1 LQKAFPA
8 EERNGDA
15 SMEDRGSQ
23 QRKEHEMRMSTKQ
36 PGTHRLGL
44 ASLAGSAALVAVGA
58 VMVAMLAGASGAATN
73 VAPMNTGEPSVTGT
87 PRVGQVLRTTRGT
100 WTGTSPI
107 AYVYRWFRCDGRGAA
122 DASDCTQI
130 ANARNASY
138 VLREADAGFRIRSQ
152 VRATNEDGS
161 ATATSNPT
169 AVVTSAKPFNTTE
182 PSISGSAVVGSVL
195 NANRGQWG
203 GDTPITYS
211 FVWLRCNA
219 QGDNCS
225 EIQGANDPE
234 YEIRD
239 SDTGRTIRIRVIARN
254 DRGSTSAISNPTGIV
269 GSNQP
274 PPPPPGSSL
283 AVGDL
288 KAAGDRLVVASVRFS
303 PNPVTSRTAP
313 ITARVRV
320 TARGGRP
327 VNGALVFMRGTPR
340 VVSGQTQATQADGY
354 VTLTLVP
361 NQFFPQPQSGFNVQF
376 FIKAY
381 RKGDPGLGGIAGYR
395 LVQVRL
401 AG

>member
-1 LQKAFPA
+1 
-8 EERNGDA
+8 
-15 SMEDRGSQ
+15 
-23 QRKEHEMRMSTKQ
+23 MRMSTK
-36 PGTHRLGL
+36 HRGRYRIGL
-44 ASLAGSAALVAVGA
+44 TSLAGSAALAAVGA
-58 VMVAMLAGASGAATN
+58 LTVGLLAGASGAATN
-73 VAPMNTGEPSVTGT
+73 VAPSNTGEPSITGT

-100 WTGTSPI
+100 WTGTDPI
-107 AYVYRWFRCDGRGAA
+107 KYVYRWFRCEGAGKP

-138 VLREADAGFRIRSQ
+138 SLREADAGFRIRSQ
-152 VRATNEDGS
+152 VVARNGDGQD
-161 ATATSNPT
+161 TATSNPT

-182 PSISGSAVVGSVL
+182 PSISGTAKVGNVL
-195 NANRGQWG
+195 KANRGQWG
-203 GDTPITYS
+203 GDSPITYA
-211 FVWLRCNA
+211 FVWLRCNDK
-219 QGDNCS
+219 GDNCS

-239 SDTGRTIRIRVIARN
+239 SDTGRTIRVRVVARN
-254 DRGSTSAISNPTGIV
+254 DRGSTSAISNPTGVV

-283 AVGDL
+283 SVGDL
-288 KAAGDRLVVASVRFS
+288 KAAGDRLVVASVQFS
-303 PNPVTSRTAP
+303 PNPVTSRTSP
-313 ITARVRV
+313 ITVRVRV
-320 TARGGRP
+320 TARGSRP

-354 VTLTLVP
+354 VTLTLIP
-361 NQFFPQPQSGFNVQF
+361 NEFFPQPRNGFNVQF

>member
-1 LQKAFPA
+1 MRTST
-8 EERNGDA
+8 E
-15 SMEDRGSQ
+15 
-23 QRKEHEMRMSTKQ
+23 QRETY
-36 PGTHRLGL
+36 RLGL
-44 ASLAGSAALVAVGA
+44 MSLAGAAALVAVGA
-58 VMVAMLAGASGAATN
+58 LTVALLAGDSGAATS
-73 VAPMNTGEPSVTGT
+73 VAPQNTGEPSITGT
-87 PRVGQVLRTTRGT
+87 TRVGQVLRTTRGT

-107 AYVYRWFRCDGRGAA
+107 QYVYRWFRCDGAGRP
-122 DASDCTQI
+122 DASDCTRI
-130 ANARNASY
+130 ANAGNASY

-152 VRATNEDGS
+152 VVARNADGRD
-161 ATATSNPT
+161 TATSNPT

-182 PSISGSAVVGSVL
+182 PSISGTARVGSML
-195 NANRGQWG
+195 RANRGQWG
-203 GDTPITYS
+203 GDSPITYS

-219 QGDNCS
+219 TGDNCS

-239 SDTGRTIRIRVIARN
+239 GDTGRTIRVRIIARN
-254 DRGSTSAISNPTGIV
+254 DRGSTSAISNPTGVI

-274 PPPPPGSSL
+274 PPPPPPPPGSSV

-288 KAAGDRLVVASVRFS
+288 KAAGDRLVVASVQFS
-303 PNPVTSRTAP
+303 PNPVTSRTAA
-313 ITARVRV
+313 ITVRVRV

-327 VNGALVFMRGTPR
+327 VSGALVFMRGTPR
-340 VVSGQTQATQADGY
+340 VVSGQTQATQANGI

-361 NQFFPQPQSGFNVQF
+361 NGFFPQPQSGFNVQF

-381 RKGDPGLGGIAGYR
+381 RQGDPGLGGIAGYR

>member
-1 LQKAFPA
+1 
-8 EERNGDA
+8 
-15 SMEDRGSQ
+15 
-23 QRKEHEMRMSTKQ
+23 MRMSTK
-36 PGTHRLGL
+36 HRGRHRIGL
-44 ASLAGSAALVAVGA
+44 TSLAGSAALVAVGA
-58 VMVAMLAGASGAATN
+58 LTVGLLAGASGAATN
-73 VAPMNTGEPSVTGT
+73 VAPENTGEPSVTGT
-87 PRVGQVLRTTRGT
+87 TRVGQVLRTTRGT

-107 AYVYRWFRCDGRGAA
+107 QYVYRWFRCDGAGKP

-138 VLREADAGFRIRSQ
+138 SLREADAGFRIRSQ
-152 VRATNEDGS
+152 VVARNGDGQD
-161 ATATSNPT
+161 TATSNPT

-182 PSISGSAVVGSVL
+182 PSISGTARVGNAL
-195 NANRGQWG
+195 KANRGQWG

-211 FVWLRCNA
+211 FVWLRCNDK
-219 QGDNCS
+219 GDNCS

-239 SDTGRTIRIRVIARN
+239 SDTGRTIRVRVIARN
-254 DRGSTSAISNPTGIV
+254 DRGSTSAISNPTGVV

-283 AVGDL
+283 PVGDL
-288 KAAGDRLVVASVRFS
+288 KAAGDRLVVASVQFS

-313 ITARVRV
+313 ITVRVRV

-327 VNGALVFMRGTPR
+327 VSGALVFMRATPR
-340 VVSGQTQATQADGY
+340 VVSGQTQATQADGF

-361 NQFFPQPQSGFNVQF
+361 NELFPQPRNGFNVQF
-376 FIKAY
+376 FIKAS
-381 RKGDPGLGGIAGYR
+381 RRGDPGLGGIAGYR